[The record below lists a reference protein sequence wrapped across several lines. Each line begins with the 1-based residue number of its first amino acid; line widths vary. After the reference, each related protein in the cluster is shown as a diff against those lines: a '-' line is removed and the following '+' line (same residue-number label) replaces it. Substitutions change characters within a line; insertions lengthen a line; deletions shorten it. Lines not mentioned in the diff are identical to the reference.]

1 MAAKKTSA
9 EKAREDAEN
18 ARVENMLDGAFGT
31 LSGLEINKV
40 EDVDSE
46 DTVPNEELMEKI
58 EDVTENLSDDAEEDA
73 KFEDGTE
80 PSTVEQDIPED
91 KSTPPDL
98 PAPNAEKEELSEDM
112 EKPPSGPPTKGPPS
126 KPPTGPPTKGPPSKP
141 PTGPPTKGPP
151 SKPPSGP
158 PTKSPPSGP
167 PSKGPPS
174 KPPMITS
181 SDNPPNEPPVES
193 LPSEPPIDDSPG
205 EMLPENA
212 DDKAG
217 DASVEVIKEDTKQ
230 TDTDSSEDIAK
241 DEPPADMPEETP
253 EGSQDIE
260 EEPEETDISSETEKL
275 GTEEE
280 TEMADLTDSDDE
292 DVEDSTILQEDVLS
306 KNIETEAEIARLSAE
321 VERLRKSMAGA
332 AEVIEELENP
342 PMPPAI
348 MEDLVIGAHIVGD
361 MARLARQLDREQL
374 IRASMGTI
382 AMLHPEQLEIIIST
396 KHMSLLPRMDERDI
410 CAAKLGVDPPRG
422 APEDW
427 RVLEVVLASVS
438 LITGGPAAVIHSHGP
453 FTTAASCE
461 KDLVL
466 VQPIDEIGKKH
477 IGKIIIVDP
486 DDENPEEFLRQVAE
500 ALQQGGMRCVVI
512 RGKGAYAVGADLDQA
527 WANAAMLEHS
537 MKVVLLARQANLKV

>member
-1 MAAKKTSA
+1 MSEKDEEKTDDII
-9 EKAREDAEN
+9 E
-18 ARVENMLDGAFGT
+18 GA
-31 LSGLEINKV
+31 SEQKNEEISQNDD
-40 EDVDSE
+40 EEPTSE
-46 DTVPNEELMEKI
+46 DLPI
-58 EDVTENLSDDAEEDA
+58 EDL
-73 KFEDGTE
+73 
-80 PSTVEQDIPED
+80 
-91 KSTPPDL
+91 
-98 PAPNAEKEELSEDM
+98 EKEEQ
-112 EKPPSGPPTKGPPS
+112 EKQNLEPEIEENDGS
-126 KPPTGPPTKGPPSKP
+126 
-141 PTGPPTKGPP
+141 
-151 SKPPSGP
+151 
-158 PTKSPPSGP
+158 
-167 PSKGPPS
+167 
-174 KPPMITS
+174 
-181 SDNPPNEPPVES
+181 NEIESVELDDQEESNDES
-193 LPSEPPIDDSPG
+193 LEHPP
-205 EMLPENA
+205 LL
-212 DDKAG
+212 
-217 DASVEVIKEDTKQ
+217 
-230 TDTDSSEDIAK
+230 
-241 DEPPADMPEETP
+241 
-253 EGSQDIE
+253 
-260 EEPEETDISSETEKL
+260 EEP
-275 GTEEE
+275 
-280 TEMADLTDSDDE
+280 
-292 DVEDSTILQEDVLS
+292 LS
-306 KNIETEAEIARLSAE
+306 PNMETEAEIARLSAE

-342 PMPPAI
+342 PMPPAM

-410 CAAKLGVDPPRG
+410 CAAKLGVSPPRG

>member
-31 LSGLEINKV
+31 LSGLEISKVAEEPSEEQPSKEEIVDENK
-40 EDVDSE
+40 EDSE
-46 DTVPNEELMEKI
+46 ILDTKA
-58 EDVTENLSDDAEEDA
+58 EDENITGDEEDIS
-73 KFEDGTE
+73 
-80 PSTVEQDIPED
+80 PVENEAIEED
-91 KSTPPDL
+91 KSTPPEL
-98 PAPNAEKEELSEDM
+98 PISDSDEEDAQEDAEKV
-112 EKPPSGPPTKGPPS
+112 PSGPPS
-126 KPPTGPPTKGPPSKP
+126 
-141 PTGPPTKGPP
+141 KGPP

-158 PTKSPPSGP
+158 PSKGPPSTPPSGP

-174 KPPMITS
+174 KPPS
-181 SDNPPNEPPVES
+181 GPPSKGPPS
-193 LPSEPPIDDSPG
+193 TPPSGPPSKGPPSKPPSG
-205 EMLPENA
+205 PPSQAE
-212 DDKAG
+212 
-217 DASVEVIKEDTKQ
+217 
-230 TDTDSSEDIAK
+230 SEDN
-241 DEPPADMPEETP
+241 
-253 EGSQDIE
+253 
-260 EEPEETDISSETEKL
+260 SSETVSEKDEEKTDDIIEGASEQKSEEISQNDDEEPTSEDL
-275 GTEEE
+275 PIEDLEKEEE
-280 TEMADLTDSDDE
+280 GKQNLEPEIEENDGSNEIESVELDD
-292 DVEDSTILQEDVLS
+292 QEESNDESLEHAPLLEEPLS
-306 KNIETEAEIARLSAE
+306 QNMETEAEIARLSAE

-342 PMPPAI
+342 PMPPAM

-382 AMLHPEQLEIIIST
+382 AMLHLEQLEIIIST

-410 CAAKLGVDPPRG
+410 CAAKLGVSPPRG

>member
-31 LSGLEINKV
+31 LSGLEINKA
-40 EDVDSE
+40 EESTSE
-46 DTVPNEELMEKI
+46 ETIPGEELADMNEANSEI
-58 EDVTENLSDDAEEDA
+58 SDDNAEVDEIIENEVISSSNET
-73 KFEDGTE
+73 K
-80 PSTVEQDIPED
+80 IPEEE
-91 KSTPPDL
+91 KSTPPEL
-98 PAPNAEKEELSEDM
+98 PISNSEGEEVVDISENLASN
-112 EKPPSGPPTKGPPS
+112 EPPSG
-126 KPPTGPPTKGPPSKP
+126 
-141 PTGPPTKGPP
+141 
-151 SKPPSGP
+151 
-158 PTKSPPSGP
+158 PPSGP

-174 KPPMITS
+174 KPPSGPPSKGPPSKPPSGPPSKGPPSKPPSGPPSKGPPSESPSETQPEDNPSETPPEDNPSEILGEEKVDQVNEETSGEEVEQTTEGATEDSTKGDDSEESSGEDTGGQQDSGQELEESDVSTEIES
-181 SDNPPNEPPVES
+181 SDSQNEIEMDD
-193 LPSEPPIDDSPG
+193 LSE
-205 EMLPENA
+205 
-212 DDKAG
+212 
-217 DASVEVIKEDTKQ
+217 
-230 TDTDSSEDIAK
+230 
-241 DEPPADMPEETP
+241 
-253 EGSQDIE
+253 
-260 EEPEETDISSETEKL
+260 
-275 GTEEE
+275 
-280 TEMADLTDSDDE
+280 SDDE
-292 DVEDSTILQEDVLS
+292 IIEEVPAMEDALASD
-306 KNIETEAEIARLSAE
+306 NIETEAEIARLSAE

-332 AEVIEELENP
+332 AEVIEDLENP
-342 PMPPAI
+342 PMPPA
-348 MEDLVIGAHIVGD
+348 MLEDLVIGAHIVGD

-374 IRASMGTI
+374 IRASMGSI

-410 CAAKLGVDPPRG
+410 CAAKLGGDPPRG

>member
-1 MAAKKTSA
+1 MTGELNMAAKKTSA

-31 LSGLEINKV
+31 LSGLEINKA
-40 EDVDSE
+40 EESNSE
-46 DTVPNEELMEKI
+46 ETIPGEELA
-58 EDVTENLSDDAEEDA
+58 DVNEANSEISDDNAEVDEII
-73 KFEDGTE
+73 ENEVISSSNETE
-80 PSTVEQDIPED
+80 IPEEE
-91 KSTPPDL
+91 KSTPPEL
-98 PAPNAEKEELSEDM
+98 PISNSEGEEVVDISENLVSN
-112 EKPPSGPPTKGPPS
+112 EPPSGPPSGPPS
-126 KPPTGPPTKGPPSKP
+126 KG
-141 PTGPPTKGPP
+141 
-151 SKPPSGP
+151 
-158 PTKSPPSGP
+158 PPSGP

-174 KPPMITS
+174 KPPSGPPSKGPPSKPPSGPPSKGPPSKPPSGPPSKGPPSESPSETPS
-181 SDNPPNEPPVES
+181 EDNP
-193 LPSEPPIDDSPG
+193 G
-205 EMLPENA
+205 EILDE
-212 DDKAG
+212 
-217 DASVEVIKEDTKQ
+217 E
-230 TDTDSSEDIAK
+230 IAEK
-241 DEPPADMPEETP
+241 VDQVNEET
-253 EGSQDIE
+253 SE
-260 EEPEETDISSETEKL
+260 EEVEQTTEVD
-275 GTEEE
+275 T
-280 TEMADLTDSDDE
+280 
-292 DVEDSTILQEDVLS
+292 EDSTKGEDSEESSGEDTGGQQDSGQEVEESDVSTEIESSDSQNEIEMDDLS
-306 KNIETEAEIARLSAE
+306 ESNEEIIEEAPVMEDALASDNIETEAEIARLSAE

-332 AEVIEELENP
+332 AEVIEDLENP
-342 PMPPAI
+342 PMPPA
-348 MEDLVIGAHIVGD
+348 MLEDLVIGAHIVGD

-410 CAAKLGVDPPRG
+410 CAAKLGGDPPRG

>member
-31 LSGLEINKV
+31 LSGLEINKA
-40 EDVDSE
+40 EESASE
-46 DTVPNEELMEKI
+46 ETIPGEELADVNDANSEILDDNAELDEII
-58 EDVTENLSDDAEEDA
+58 ENEDISSSNETE
-73 KFEDGTE
+73 
-80 PSTVEQDIPED
+80 IPEEE
-91 KSTPPDL
+91 KSTPPEL
-98 PAPNAEKEELSEDM
+98 PISNSEGEEITEVSENIAPSV
-112 EKPPSGPPTKGPPS
+112 PPSGPPP
-126 KPPTGPPTKGPPSKP
+126 
-141 PTGPPTKGPP
+141 KGPP

-158 PTKSPPSGP
+158 PSKGPPSGP

-174 KPPMITS
+174 KPS
-181 SDNPPNEPPVES
+181 SGPPSKGPPS
-193 LPSEPPIDDSPG
+193 KPPSGPPSKGPPSESTSETPSENNSSEILDEEIEEKVEQTTEDGTEDSTKG
-205 EMLPENA
+205 EDSEES
-212 DDKAG
+212 
-217 DASVEVIKEDTKQ
+217 SVEDAEVQ
-230 TDTDSSEDIAK
+230 QDSGQE
-241 DEPPADMPEETP
+241 
-253 EGSQDIE
+253 IE
-260 EEPEETDISSETEKL
+260 ESDVSIEIESPDSQSEI
-275 GTEEE
+275 
-280 TEMADLTDSDDE
+280 EMDDLSESDDE
-292 DVEDSTILQEDVLS
+292 IIEEVSTLEDVLAP
-306 KNIETEAEIARLSAE
+306 NDIETEAEIARLSAE

-332 AEVIEELENP
+332 AEVIEDLENP
-342 PMPPAI
+342 PMPPA
-348 MEDLVIGAHIVGD
+348 MLEDLVIGAHIVGD

-410 CAAKLGVDPPRG
+410 CAAKLGADPPRR

-537 MKVVLLARQANLKV
+537 MKIVLLARQANLKV

>member
-174 KPPMITS
+174 KPPMIPS

-193 LPSEPPIDDSPG
+193 LPSEPPVDDSPG

-217 DASVEVIKEDTKQ
+217 DASVDVLKEDNKQ

-292 DVEDSTILQEDVLS
+292 DVEDSTILQEDVVS

>member
-31 LSGLEINKV
+31 LSGLEINKA
-40 EDVDSE
+40 EESTSE
-46 DTVPNEELMEKI
+46 ETIPGEELADMNEANSEI
-58 EDVTENLSDDAEEDA
+58 SDDNAEVDEIIENEVISSSNET
-73 KFEDGTE
+73 K
-80 PSTVEQDIPED
+80 IPEEE
-91 KSTPPDL
+91 KSTPPEL
-98 PAPNAEKEELSEDM
+98 PISNSEGEEVVDISENLASN
-112 EKPPSGPPTKGPPS
+112 EPPSG
-126 KPPTGPPTKGPPSKP
+126 
-141 PTGPPTKGPP
+141 
-151 SKPPSGP
+151 
-158 PTKSPPSGP
+158 PPSGP

-174 KPPMITS
+174 KPPSGPPSKGPPSKPPSGPPSKGPPSKPPSGPPSKGPPSESPSETQPEDNPSEILGEEKVDQVNEETSGEEVEQTTEGATEDSTKGDDSEESSGEDTGGQQDSGQELEESDVSTEIES
-181 SDNPPNEPPVES
+181 SDSQNEIEMDD
-193 LPSEPPIDDSPG
+193 LSE
-205 EMLPENA
+205 
-212 DDKAG
+212 
-217 DASVEVIKEDTKQ
+217 
-230 TDTDSSEDIAK
+230 
-241 DEPPADMPEETP
+241 
-253 EGSQDIE
+253 
-260 EEPEETDISSETEKL
+260 
-275 GTEEE
+275 
-280 TEMADLTDSDDE
+280 SDDE
-292 DVEDSTILQEDVLS
+292 IIEEVPAMEDALASD
-306 KNIETEAEIARLSAE
+306 NIETEAEIARLSAE

-332 AEVIEELENP
+332 AEVIEDLENP
-342 PMPPAI
+342 PMPPA
-348 MEDLVIGAHIVGD
+348 MLEDLVIGAHIVGD

-374 IRASMGTI
+374 IRASMGSI

-410 CAAKLGVDPPRG
+410 CAAKLGGDPPRG

>member
-46 DTVPNEELMEKI
+46 DTVPKEELMEKH
-58 EDVTENLSDDAEEDA
+58 EDVTEILTDDAEEEA
-73 KFEDGTE
+73 KIEDGTE
-80 PSTVEQDIPED
+80 SSTVEQDIPED

-112 EKPPSGPPTKGPPS
+112 AKPPSGPPTKGPPSKPPSGPPSKGPPS

-141 PTGPPTKGPP
+141 PTGPPTK
-151 SKPPSGP
+151 
-158 PTKSPPSGP
+158 SPPSGP

-174 KPPMITS
+174 KPPMTPS
-181 SDNPPNEPPVES
+181 SNSPPNEPPVES
-193 LPSEPPIDDSPG
+193 LPSELPVDDSPA
-205 EMLPENA
+205 EMLPEDVAN
-212 DDKAG
+212 KAE
-217 DASVEVIKEDTKQ
+217 DTSVDVLKEDNMQ
-230 TDTDSSEDIAK
+230 TGEDSSEDITT
-241 DEPPADMPEETP
+241 DELPADMPEETP

-260 EEPEETDISSETEKL
+260 EEPEEMDVSSETENL
-275 GTEEE
+275 GSEEE
-280 TEMADLTDSDDE
+280 TEIANLVDSGDE
-292 DVEDSTILQEDVLS
+292 VAEDSTILQEDALS

-422 APEDW
+422 APGDW

>member
-151 SKPPSGP
+151 SKPPTGP

-174 KPPMITS
+174 KPPMIPS

-193 LPSEPPIDDSPG
+193 LPSEPPVDDSPG

-217 DASVEVIKEDTKQ
+217 DASVDVLKEDNKQ

-260 EEPEETDISSETEKL
+260 EEPEKTDISSETEKL
-275 GTEEE
+275 GPEEE
-280 TEMADLTDSDDE
+280 TEMADLTDSDEE
-292 DVEDSTILQEDVLS
+292 DVEDSTILQEDVVS

>member
-1 MAAKKTSA
+1 MARKKTSA

-18 ARVENMLDGAFGT
+18 EKVDNLLDGAFGT
-31 LSGLEINKV
+31 LSGLETNKQ
-40 EDVDSE
+40 E
-46 DTVPNEELMEKI
+46 
-58 EDVTENLSDDAEEDA
+58 ENLSEND
-73 KFEDGTE
+73 
-80 PSTVEQDIPED
+80 STVESEDESEQNENEEILELQEEENQEITSDEDHEPSKEESEEAPTEENNTLEEESSNSIDED
-91 KSTPPDL
+91 KAL
-98 PAPNAEKEELSEDM
+98 PSLPES
-112 EKPPSGPPTKGPPS
+112 
-126 KPPTGPPTKGPPSKP
+126 
-141 PTGPPTKGPP
+141 
-151 SKPPSGP
+151 
-158 PTKSPPSGP
+158 SPPSGP

-174 KPPMITS
+174 GPPS
-181 SDNPPNEPPVES
+181 KGPPSGPPN
-193 LPSEPPIDDSPG
+193 D
-205 EMLPENA
+205 
-212 DDKAG
+212 
-217 DASVEVIKEDTKQ
+217 
-230 TDTDSSEDIAK
+230 
-241 DEPPADMPEETP
+241 PPAEENVP
-253 EGSQDIE
+253 IEEPVIESKIE
-260 EEPEETDISSETEKL
+260 EEVAEEVSEISEEAAEQEVDVAETEDLDKEEVESSPDEPVIEENVTDTEVEQEIADVESSEEILVSDNLLKEQPTTTED
-275 GTEEE
+275 TEIPEVGE
-280 TEMADLTDSDDE
+280 SIISADE
-292 DVEDSTILQEDVLS
+292 
-306 KNIETEAEIARLSAE
+306 ETEAEIARLSAE
-321 VERLRKSMAGA
+321 VERLRQSMAGA

-342 PMPPAI
+342 PMPPAV
-348 MEDLVIGAHIVGD
+348 MDNLVIGAHVVAD

-382 AMLHPEQLEIIIST
+382 AMLHPEQLEIIVST

-422 APEDW
+422 APADW

-486 DDENPEEFLRQVAE
+486 DDDNPEEFLRQVAE

-537 MKVVLLARQANLKV
+537 MKIVLLARQANLKV

>member
-1 MAAKKTSA
+1 M
-9 EKAREDAEN
+9 
-18 ARVENMLDGAFGT
+18 
-31 LSGLEINKV
+31 
-40 EDVDSE
+40 
-46 DTVPNEELMEKI
+46 
-58 EDVTENLSDDAEEDA
+58 
-73 KFEDGTE
+73 
-80 PSTVEQDIPED
+80 IP
-91 KSTPPDL
+91 
-98 PAPNAEKEELSEDM
+98 
-112 EKPPSGPPTKGPPS
+112 
-126 KPPTGPPTKGPPSKP
+126 
-141 PTGPPTKGPP
+141 
-151 SKPPSGP
+151 
-158 PTKSPPSGP
+158 
-167 PSKGPPS
+167 
-174 KPPMITS
+174 S
-181 SDNPPNEPPVES
+181 SDNPLNEPPVES
-193 LPSEPPIDDSPG
+193 LPSEPPVDDSPG
-205 EMLPENA
+205 EMLPENT

-217 DASVEVIKEDTKQ
+217 DASVDVLKEDNKQ

-241 DEPPADMPEETP
+241 DEPPADMSEETP
-253 EGSQDIE
+253 EESQDID
-260 EEPEETDISSETEKL
+260 EEPEETDVSSETENL
-275 GTEEE
+275 GPEEE
-280 TEMADLTDSDDE
+280 TEMADLGDSDE
-292 DVEDSTILQEDVLS
+292 EGVEDSTILQEDVPS

-422 APEDW
+422 APGDW